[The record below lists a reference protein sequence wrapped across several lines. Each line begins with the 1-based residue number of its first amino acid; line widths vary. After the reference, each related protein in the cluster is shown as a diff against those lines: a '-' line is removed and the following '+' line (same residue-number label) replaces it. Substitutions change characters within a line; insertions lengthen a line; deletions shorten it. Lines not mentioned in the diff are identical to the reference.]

1 MLRKASPQTQ
11 VRKQSDINDKILSNQ
26 SNEIILIDI
35 RVMKLFL
42 STLFQP
48 LIFLHGVRY
57 RDVSSLLT
65 FMAWISPVV
74 GVPRDLV
81 HGDVLAVGDDGGLE
95 ELGHVDDDGEEED
108 GEDEH
113 QQAAAGRVLAS
124 QGLSQNR
131 ICVKK
136 IRDFLRKLESL
147 PDRNLYPA

>member
-1 MLRKASPQTQ
+1 MKPNHLPRAQTHH
-11 VRKQSDINDKILSNQ
+11 VFI
-26 SNEIILIDI
+26 
-35 RVMKLFL
+35 
-42 STLFQP
+42 
-48 LIFLHGVRY
+48 
-57 RDVSSLLT
+57 
-65 FMAWISPVV
+65 PVV

-131 ICVKK
+131 ICVNNEG
-136 IRDFLRKLESL
+136 FFT
-147 PDRNLYPA
+147 